1 MVLPESAS
9 GKHTYTPGWGKIY
22 RKTLYGIITNNTMD
36 LAIAAKPFGPVVH
49 SCFASGV
56 FHKVWKRDGI
66 FCNKN
71 AGWNKF
77 GAIHFHPSRPG
88 NAKLSLPR
96 IRPYAPIALFG
107 AVVSFGNRFT
117 IFDSRGLVS
126 ARKGQLLRILYGK
139 MGRPIGRRK

>member
-9 GKHTYTPGWGKIY
+9 GKHTYTPEWGKIY

-36 LAIAAKPFGPVVH
+36 LAIAAKPFGPVVL
-49 SCFASGV
+49 CCIAPGAFR
-56 FHKVWKRDGI
+56 KVWKRDGI

-77 GAIHFHPSRPG
+77 GAIHFHPSRTG
-88 NAKLSLPR
+88 NAKHSLPR
-96 IRPYAPIALFG
+96 IRALPPIALFG
-107 AVVSFGNRFT
+107 AVISFGNRFT
-117 IFDSRGLVS
+117 VFDTRGLVS
-126 ARKGQLLRILYGK
+126 ARKGQLLRFLHGK